1 VNPHDDLPPGTRC
14 CHCGTTAE
22 HHAQSPQ
29 PCPGI
34 LRGET
39 LRPEPERHQYAS
51 EDYDFIGRR
60 LAELDAERTEA
71 MNTPAKE

>member
-1 VNPHDDLPPGTRC
+1 
-14 CHCGTTAE
+14 
-22 HHAQSPQ
+22 
-29 PCPGI
+29 
-34 LRGET
+34 